1 MLEYFTYRKFKSH
14 QDAKAAGA
22 AEVLTPKDEE
32 YFEGLVES
40 PTAQEVPL
48 QAGSATSSS
57 ASTPAASEAST
68 APKKQTWKATVSDY
82 ATETYEKARQVKL
95 AEHLPAFLHK
105 KEGDAAATA
114 STDKGKGKEKEH
126 SPSKDPADKHK
137 EKEKEKDKDK
147 KHKEKDKKTKK
158 TKAEEEEYYANLT
171 GEEKELHDALDA
183 LSLAAQDGKA
193 FSLSTET
200 REILKKFTQILKDMI
215 NGVPTAYDDL
225 INLFET
231 SSKQLQSI
239 FDDMPS
245 FLKTLTKKIPGA
257 LGLSEKALA
266 GGEGAGAGAGL
277 AAQAATLSIP
287 TLKQIVTKPG
297 VVADTLK
304 TVVNAI
310 KLRFPGI
317 ALGTNVILSMALF
330 VLLFVFWYCWKRGKE
345 VRLEKERQ
353 DREAEEAK
361 VAKAVLEEAPPVPT
375 TEPGTS
381 ATTVTP
387 PLYDAV
393 PAGAPNVDAVP
404 RVSPYAPPPPP
415 PLGTPQT
422 QWQPPSQPLSQ
433 PQPQTEEVK
442 PERQIKDL
450 F

>member
-14 QDAKAAGA
+14 QAAKASGA
-22 AEVLTPKDEE
+22 KEVLTPKDEE
-32 YFEGLVES
+32 YFEGLVDS
-40 PTAQEVPL
+40 PAAQEVPL
-48 QAGSATSSS
+48 STTASP
-57 ASTPAASEAST
+57 ASTPAVSEASA
-68 APKKQTWKATVSDY
+68 APKKATWKATVTDY

-95 AEHLPAFLHK
+95 AEHLPAFLQK
-105 KEGDAAATA
+105 KEADGAEKPTA
-114 STDKGKGKEKEH
+114 TDKGKERAHSPVTSDTETPVDTHKGKEKE
-126 SPSKDPADKHK
+126 PKK
-137 EKEKEKDKDK
+137 EKKDK
-147 KHKEKDKKTKK
+147 KAKKKEQ
-158 TKAEEEEYYANLT
+158 EEYYANLT

-193 FSLSTET
+193 FSLSSDT
-200 REILKKFTQILKDMI
+200 RDILNKFTQILKDMI

-225 INLFET
+225 IKLFET
-231 SSKQLQSI
+231 STKQLESI
-239 FDDMPS
+239 FDDMPG

-266 GGEGAGAGAGL
+266 GTEAAGSGAGL

-361 VAKAVLEEAPPVPT
+361 VAKVVEEAPSVPT
-375 TEPGTS
+375 EEPGAS
-381 ATTVTP
+381 APPGPNTTLDEV
-387 PLYDAV
+387 V
-393 PAGAPNVDAVP
+393 PAGASNVDISQLRISPYAPPPAPV
-404 RVSPYAPPPPP
+404 VSPYAPPPA
-415 PLGTPQT
+415 
-422 QWQPPSQPLSQ
+422 PSVSASA
-433 PQPQTEEVK
+433 QPQTGEAK
-442 PERQIKDL
+442 PERNVEDL
-450 F
+450 V